1 MNARRA
7 AAATARAIDRRG
19 DTGKYYHSA
28 ENVSVPRT
36 AGSHRQRWFTV
47 VGPDTELM
55 ASAQTFAIDAAYSV
69 AAGQPGISVSE
80 NIKADFVSN

>member
-1 MNARRA
+1 MIVEA
-7 AAATARAIDRRG
+7 
-19 DTGKYYHSA
+19 DTGNIA
-28 ENVSVPRT
+28 TLRTNVSVPRT

-80 NIKADFVSN
+80 NVKADFVSN